1 MNKKELA
8 ARYPGLVRFA
18 CGIYNLPNR
27 FRIRSHGNRIEAPRA
42 MLKNTRI
49 RIRGKNNTLI
59 IGDFSQL
66 QNVTVQV
73 SGDNNRI
80 TLGSWSTFRGTE
92 IYVEQSGNQVRVGD
106 HAHFYGKAELAC
118 MEGTSLSIG
127 SDCLCSSNIQ
137 MRTGDSH
144 AVLDRSGCRIN
155 PSRDICLGDHVWLGR
170 DVSLLK
176 GAQVGDHCIVGMG
189 ALVTGKFP
197 ESNCSIAGN
206 PARIIRRDVDWSIHH
221 IPVGAQAP
229 DFNSPEPEE
238 K

>member
-92 IYVEQSGNQVRVGD
+92 IYVEQSGNEIFVGD
-106 HAHFYGKAELAC
+106 HAHFYGKVELAA
-118 MEGTSLSIG
+118 MEGTAITLG
-127 SDCLCSSNIQ
+127 EDCLCSSNIEI
-137 MRTGDSH
+137 RTGDSH
-144 AVLDRSGCRIN
+144 AVLDLKGIRIN
-155 PSRDICLGDHVWLGR
+155 PSRDVTVGDHVWIGKN
-170 DVSLLK
+170 VMILK
-176 GAQVGDHCIVGMG
+176 GSEIGSHCIVGAG
-189 ALVTGKFP
+189 ALVSGRFP
-197 ESNCSIAGN
+197 EKNCSIAGV
-206 PARIIRRDVDWSIHH
+206 PAKILKREVDWSVHH
-221 IPVGAQAP
+221 IPVGAPAP
-229 DFNSPEPEE
+229 DFLTSED
-238 K
+238 